1 MPEPVMGSLAL
12 RLAAVLV
19 LVAANAFFVAAEFAL
34 VAARRTRIE
43 EMIRRGDRKAKTVQQ
58 ALQDLYRQLS
68 AAQLGITVAS
78 ILLGYVAEDTVAHL
92 FREWFAGLPPALDFL
107 TRGGIASVVAVAIIS
122 FLHVVFGEQAPKA
135 WAITYPERTSR
146 WIARPLILFS
156 WITRP
161 FTDTL
166 NWSANRVVRLL
177 GIRGTTAELERIHSP
192 EEIRMLVAQSRRRG
206 GLDAGDA
213 RMLEGVFEFSEKTAR
228 EVMTPRTDMVAL
240 PLDLTL
246 EEAADQVAVAG
257 RSRYP
262 VYRESLDDIV
272 GLVHAKDI
280 LAGVRSAKGGR
291 LPAVLRPAVFVPGTR
306 EVEDVLADM
315 KRQKIHL
322 AIVLDEF
329 GGTAGLVT
337 MEDLLEEIVGPIYDE
352 YDRPVAAVKKAATPG
367 AASVLAGSTPLRD
380 VNDTFGL
387 ELDVGDYTTLD
398 GKLLALRYDF
408 TASVAR
414 LAATK
419 LAERPTPL
427 RLCYSGAVFRQDPER
442 ANGGGRPREILQVG
456 AELLG
461 DAGIA
466 ADVEVL
472 RLALE
477 LVRRASP
484 KEYQVNLGHAGA
496 LAPALDALPPE
507 ERTRVRRLID
517 RKDAAGL
524 ATAAPG
530 SLTELPFIIGRREAL
545 DRAARVAPDA
555 RVAIDRLRE
564 IDAALADE
572 ERRHVVYDFGE
583 VRGLDYYTGM
593 HFEIFVSGAGSAVG
607 AGGRYDDLMGRFG
620 RPLPAVG
627 LALDLDGLAEAAP

>member
-1 MPEPVMGSLAL
+1 VKLRSTIAPIPPGALDLAGE
-12 RLAAVLV
+12 AVRR
-19 LVAANAFFVAAEFAL
+19 
-34 VAARRTRIE
+34 RRT
-43 EMIRRGDRKAKTVQQ
+43 
-58 ALQDLYRQLS
+58 LQR
-68 AAQLGITVAS
+68 AA
-78 ILLGYVAEDTVAHL
+78 
-92 FREWFAGLPPALDFL
+92 
-107 TRGGIASVVAVAIIS
+107 
-122 FLHVVFGEQAPKA
+122 
-135 WAITYPERTSR
+135 
-146 WIARPLILFS
+146 
-156 WITRP
+156 
-161 FTDTL
+161 
-166 NWSANRVVRLL
+166 
-177 GIRGTTAELERIHSP
+177 LERLGAAGY
-192 EEIRMLVAQSRRRG
+192 EEIIPPTFEYAEVFVRA
-206 GLDAGDA
+206 AG
-213 RMLEGVFEFSEKTAR
+213 
-228 EVMTPRTDMVAL
+228 
-240 PLDLTL
+240 
-246 EEAADQVAVAG
+246 AADVA
-257 RSRYP
+257 
-262 VYRESLDDIV
+262 D
-272 GLVHAKDI
+272 
-280 LAGVRSAKGGR
+280 R
-291 LPAVLRPAVFVPGTR
+291 LIRFF
-306 EVEDVLADM
+306 D
-315 KRQKIHL
+315 
-322 AIVLDEF
+322 
-329 GGTAGLVT
+329 
-337 MEDLLEEIVGPIYDE
+337 
-352 YDRPVAAVKKAATPG
+352 
-367 AASVLAGSTPLRD
+367 
-380 VNDTFGL
+380 
-387 ELDVGDYTTLD
+387 LD

-461 DAGIA
+461 DAAIA

-484 KEYQVNLGHAGA
+484 KEYQVNLGHVGA
-496 LAPALDALPPE
+496 LAPSLDALPPE

-530 SLTELPFIIGRREAL
+530 TLTELPFIIGRREAL

-607 AGGRYDDLMGRFG
+607 AGGRYDDLIGRFG

-627 LALDLDGLAEAAP
+627 LALDLDGLAETTP